1 MVKVGRCVHDEQG
14 VEFAHGPC
22 HRGDNFFTCFSIHR
36 FFFLKFAKCNRGG
49 GAIGRNG
56 SAEGRGDDED
66 AAGGEGHRLP
76 QGLHRRLPSICP
88 TFSLTVFTFVIPVCT
103 LLNNSRGRPG
113 PSMLRFQSWRQH
125 SIRKEQENHR
135 TWVSFFAYLVAEAC
149 DHWSSC
155 IK

>member
-14 VEFAHGPC
+14 VELAHGPC
-22 HRGDNFFTCFSIHR
+22 HRGDNFFTCFSIHHL
-36 FFFLKFAKCNRGG
+36 FLNFAKCNRGG

-88 TFSLTVFTFVIPVCT
+88 TFSLTVFKFVTPVCT
-103 LLNNSRGRPG
+103 LLNNSRGRPDLVQAW
-113 PSMLRFQSWRQH
+113 SMT
-125 SIRKEQENHR
+125 I
-135 TWVSFFAYLVAEAC
+135 
-149 DHWSSC
+149 DH
-155 IK
+155 